1 MGIRYYAYGFDAEM
15 TEAALANPLSV
26 ISEDPLADAW
36 GMPRG
41 AHLAVTNFEQS
52 VPTTRMLYLDK
63 AWSAMQALTAPNLPG
78 EAPRPAYRMFEGR
91 VTMDGYGWLPWAR
104 SIAHS
109 VGRSAVPRR
118 GAPPWMRF
126 RDAAGAARAARPA
139 GSPPARR
146 APPPRGPLGGR
157 VDAGAAVGRPGPLR
171 PCPPVPWPT
180 SRRRLVGALRLAD

>member
-104 SIAHS
+104 SIAPDEVAEISEDLMEVQH
-109 VGRSAVPRR
+109 
-118 GAPPWMRF
+118 
-126 RDAAGAARAARPA
+126 
-139 GSPPARR
+139 
-146 APPPRGPLGGR
+146 R
-157 VDAGAAVGRPGPLR
+157 VSEALR
-171 PCPPVPWPT
+171 PDMD
-180 SRRRLVGALRLAD
+180 LRDELDYLQRAMEFVAHVAAADRGFAYMIG